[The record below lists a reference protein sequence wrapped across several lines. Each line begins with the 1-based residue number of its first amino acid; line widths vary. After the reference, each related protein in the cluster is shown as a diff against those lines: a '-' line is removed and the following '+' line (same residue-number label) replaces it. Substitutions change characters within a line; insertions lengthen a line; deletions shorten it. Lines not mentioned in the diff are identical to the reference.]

1 MGCQEKAVTK
11 ETGSISSVDIISQ
24 EKAVI
29 NKTVSNP
36 PLDMTSLPPNLK
48 IGTTLKFVAGEF
60 SNKWENMSE
69 EPDKDWCKEDRFPF
83 ISHDSLLFLE
93 INGPKQRVFKTDL
106 KAVVDMKKNQ
116 FLYKDASYPNKRNSK
131 GCDVGGDGTYSEFG
145 EEEEDFLDV
154 PREEWTVIAMYR
166 GHVVLEEDI
175 LSGDTRLMDISNIS
189 SPKQI
194 PIPPKKTIRDYFKN
208 SQGTEWIVYPHT
220 IIKRQAKQKQTVFN
234 CQTEIFSIDVQ
245 NNTLAVAYKD
255 ANNES
260 KVCVWKDDGKV
271 HQCGQCATEIDNAT
285 NPQLSSNGQYLAV
298 AVFDKTERW
307 DLKVGPVAAFPKKP
321 NIKDVAFYD
330 ITTEK
335 VLYNNSYIWG
345 GQTLFYSQRVQN
357 GQVYTQKPYII
368 TCPDCNTSKALH
380 IPEKIQVCWMDVLL
394 PKGKRKGYG
403 TSKYIRQELKVK
415 NNQPLWLKANNCP
428 RKNELNEYKISSLKW
443 GQVFIVNKKVYLATE
458 SLIQSVHTEENAI
471 SRILIFEMQ

>member
-1 MGCQEKAVTK
+1 EENTVKKDNPNGNAVTQK
-11 ETGSISSVDIISQ
+11 STVPMSAPIVTRSAPII
-24 EKAVI
+24 
-29 NKTVSNP
+29 
-36 PLDMTSLPPNLK
+36 

-60 SNKWENMSE
+60 SNKWETNAE
-69 EPDKDWCKEDRFPF
+69 QHDNEWCKEDRFPF
-83 ISHDSLLFLE
+83 ISHDSLLLLE
-93 INGPKQRVFKTDL
+93 IKDSKQRVFKTDL
-106 KAVVDMKKNQ
+106 KAIVEMKKDQ
-116 FLYKDASYPNKRNSK
+116 FLYQEATYPSRTDSK
-131 GCDVGGDGTYSEFG
+131 GCDTGQGNFGDNFG
-145 EEEEDFLDV
+145 EQSNLADMEENATKEAG
-154 PREEWTVIAMYR
+154 TVIAMYR
-166 GHVVLEEDI
+166 GDAILEENLIKGTTQLIDISDISHPKKIETKKDI
-175 LSGDTRLMDISNIS
+175 LDYLKTR
-189 SPKQI
+189 
-194 PIPPKKTIRDYFKN
+194 
-208 SQGTEWIVYPHT
+208 QGVEWIVYPHT
-220 IIKRQAKQKQTVFN
+220 IIKRQAKKEQTIFN

-321 NIKDVAFYD
+321 NIKDVALYD